1 MDYTMPPM
9 EAGQSSE
16 AGSTGDWFAG
26 YEPEAQDFVKSR
38 GWDSTDGPLQ
48 MLRAVQSLESLK
60 GAPENKL
67 LRIPDDPKDM
77 GSVYARLG
85 RPESPDKYGYTLPEG
100 VEADPERWQDT
111 YTQATKLAYD
121 IGLSDAQL
129 KAMLDFG
136 ISRESESLN
145 QQLALQEEQAKLDA
159 DKVRNVELQKSRA
172 LAREWGS
179 EYEAKKN
186 LAAQTIVKLNLSDEF
201 VEGLVEDLGSK
212 PNVSRL
218 LASIGG
224 FMQESSFPTSGRTAS
239 PQSTEESYAQE
250 IRERFAKAAKDP
262 NERHLTQIGE
272 GSAWNDVYKMA
283 EKYAREM
290 HGHRSVH

>member
-1 MDYTMPPM
+1 MPPM
-9 EAGQSSE
+9 EAGQPSETGSSD
-16 AGSTGDWFAG
+16 GWFTG
-26 YEPEAQDFVKSR
+26 YEPEIQEFVKSR
-38 GWDSTDGPLQ
+38 GWDNTDGPLQ

-60 GAPENKL
+60 GAPEN
-67 LRIPDDPKDM
+67 RIIRLPEDPKDM

-85 RPESPDKYGYTLPEG
+85 RPESPEKYGYALPEG
-100 VEADPERWQDT
+100 VDADPERWQDT
-111 YTQATKLAYD
+111 YAQATKLAYD
-121 IGLSDAQL
+121 IGLSDTQL

-136 ISRESESLN
+136 ISREADAMK
-145 QQLALQEEQAKLDA
+145 QQLALQEEQAKIDA
-159 DKVRNVELQKSRA
+159 DKGRNVELQKSRA

-201 VEGLVEDLGSK
+201 VDGLVEDLGSK

-224 FMQESSFPTSGRTAS
+224 FMQESSFPTSGRTGS

-250 IRERFAKAAKDP
+250 IRERFAKASKDP

-272 GSAWNDVYKMA
+272 GSAWGDIYKMA
-283 EKYAREM
+283 EKYAREV